1 MIYYT
6 INTDNYIEDLQ
17 APDWVQVITEVED
30 LGDPVRSSRKDKIL
44 CPFEGP
50 SVYIDASKVHL
61 LNDDFKKLS
70 EEIIGRGGFTYMQ
83 HPHKHTYLEECA
95 EYVRKGLSLIHI

>member
-17 APDWVQVITEVED
+17 APPWVKVITEVED
-30 LGDPVRSSRKDKIL
+30 LGDPIRSSRKDKIL
-44 CPFEGP
+44 CPFEEP

-70 EEIIGRGGFTYMQ
+70 EEIIGRGGFTYAAPTQ
-83 HPHKHTYLEECA
+83 T
-95 EYVRKGLSLIHI
+95 HISRRVCRVCK